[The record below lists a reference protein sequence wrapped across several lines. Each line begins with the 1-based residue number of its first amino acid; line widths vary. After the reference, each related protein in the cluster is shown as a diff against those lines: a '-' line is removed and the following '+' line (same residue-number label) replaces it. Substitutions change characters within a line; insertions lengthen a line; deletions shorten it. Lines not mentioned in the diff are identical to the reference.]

1 MGYDRWFIS
10 IPVSHVF
17 HPPLF
22 YAPSF
27 SLGPVDLSRFSN
39 HRILYFVFPRQ
50 KSSKNRTEFRIL
62 ETSFEI
68 VLLFRPIFSVLRS
81 ISFLLFCTIL
91 RDMACLFSTI
101 HRANKRKRCKHDY
114 IISVLCVRIGRTRA
128 TCWKRNSEH
137 FESARLQTTD
147 RIAAGNKGAP
157 SFTRFCIFLPF
168 FFRKIRFI
176 VRPVDNQCFAQHLSR
191 GLGSDETNL

>member
-27 SLGPVDLSRFSN
+27 SLAPVDLSRFSN
-39 HRILYFVFPRQ
+39 HRTLHFVFPRQ
-50 KSSKNRTEFRIL
+50 KSSKNRTEFRVL

-68 VLLFRPIFSVLRS
+68 VLLFRPIFSLLQS
-81 ISFLLFCTIL
+81 ISFLPSCTVL
-91 RDMACLFSTI
+91 RDMTCLFSTI
-101 HRANKRKRCKHDY
+101 HRAKKRKRCKHDY
-114 IISVLCVRIGRTRA
+114 IISVLCVRIGRARA
-128 TCWKRNSEH
+128 PCRKRNFQH
-137 FESARLQTTD
+137 FGSARLQTTD
-147 RIAAGNKGAP
+147 RIAVGNKGAS

-191 GLGSDETNL
+191 GLRSDETNL